1 MKKLFSNSIHQLFL
15 VLFFIIILI
24 GSCQTDNS
32 ENSFKFVFMTDIHVQ
47 PELNGDEGFKKAIK
61 EVNQLNPDFVIT
73 GGDLVFDALGQSH
86 ERASQ
91 LYDMY
96 IDVCR
101 NFEMPVYNT
110 LGNHEVFGLY
120 ERSGISPTHK
130 DFGKKMFKRRLG
142 YEKTYYSFD
151 HKGWHF
157 IILDDIGFTENRRY
171 TAEIDSAEFNWI
183 KNDLKQLDKESPI
196 VITLHIPLV
205 SIAEQIRNGGT
216 SALSAGVAL
225 ANSHEILK
233 LFEGYNLKIVLQGHL
248 HIVEE
253 IIYNNVHFI
262 TAGAVSGKWW
272 KGSNAGFPEG
282 FVLVDIQNNEFTWS
296 YETYGWQSI
305 FGNK

>member
-120 ERSGISPTHK
+120 ESSGISPTHK

-183 KNDLKQLDKESPI
+183 KNDLKHLDKDSPI